1 MKKDKIIKII
11 EDVFPKEN
19 AEGWDNSG
27 LIIDFER
34 KDINKVYLSVD
45 ILYDDIDK
53 LDGVDML
60 ITHHPLIFSGIK
72 QIDNQEQSKII
83 KHLIKNEIVYY
94 CAHTSFDIKKEGFYN
109 FYKNKLSLKNTDFAI
124 KINDDLG
131 YGIKG
136 ELINISLLSLAN
148 KLKTINHSKYVQIY
162 KNNDRNERII
172 LLNGSGKDFLNQIIE
187 ENPDTVIS
195 SDFSYHDIQALRNA
209 KINFIMQDHNDSEKA
224 FVDTI
229 ENILTSHDSKIEIIK
244 NYTSFTDNIEII

>member
-19 AEGWDNSG
+19 AEVWDNSG

-124 KINDDLG
+124 KISDDLG

-136 ELINISLLSLAN
+136 ELIKISLLSLAN

-187 ENPDTVIS
+187 ESPDTVIS